1 MMHMQR
7 EKALLLGLS
16 LILIFNAVVPKTH
29 TKPRKNV
36 LFLVVDDLRP
46 ALGIYGQRE
55 ALTPNIDQLGE
66 RSTLFARAYAQQA
79 LCGPS
84 RVSFLTSRRPD
95 STRTLQFHNYWRKA
109 ALGNYTTLPQYFKE
123 NG

>member
-1 MMHMQR
+1 MYPRR

-16 LILIFNAVVPKTH
+16 LLLIFNLMVPETH
-29 TKPRKNV
+29 AKPRKNV

-55 ALTPNIDQLGE
+55 ALSPNIDQLGE
-66 RSTLFARAYAQQA
+66 RSTLFEKAYAQQA

-84 RVSFLTSRRPD
+84 RNSFLTSRRPD
-95 STRTLQFHNYWRKA
+95 TTRTLQFHNYWRRK
-109 ALGNYTTLPQYFKE
+109 ALGNYTTLPEYFKE

>member
-1 MMHMQR
+1 MFG
-7 EKALLLGLS
+7 KKTFLVATLLLMMAIS
-16 LILIFNAVVPKTH
+16 KVQETKT
-29 TKPRKNV
+29 KLRKNV

-46 ALGIYGQRE
+46 ALGIYGQKE

-66 RSTLFARAYAQQA
+66 RSTLFAKAYTQQA

-84 RVSFLTSRRPD
+84 RSSFLTSRRPD
-95 STRTLQFHNYWRKA
+95 TTRTLKFQNYWRQNA
-109 ALGNYTTLPQYFKE
+109 PGNYTTLPEYFKE